1 MFPLIG
7 ACARFCIN
15 LISDY
20 CIFLTPCSAGL
31 CCLRRVTHV
40 VLKPCFF
47 LSLCGTSLWS
57 SWAGEP
63 NRSHSSHPLFPLMS
77 KASCGRQVR
86 DSMGAPTHAHA
97 RRSASC
103 VRTNT
108 FNRMKSRG
116 SGPKSH
122 LPLSNFK
129 RSHGVWIEEWREYCV
144 CLCVSACVWLKK
156 GSGCWT
162 IRGAVIKISP
172 GLSQLLSPLLKT

>member
-20 CIFLTPCSAGL
+20 CIFLTPCSGGL
-31 CCLRRVTHV
+31 CCLRCVTHV
-40 VLKPCFF
+40 VLKPCFS
-47 LSLCGTSLWS
+47 LSLRRTSLVIKLS
-57 SWAGEP
+57 GEP

-116 SGPKSH
+116 SGPKSL

-129 RSHGVWIEEWREYCV
+129 RSHGVWIEE
-144 CLCVSACVWLKK
+144 
-156 GSGCWT
+156 
-162 IRGAVIKISP
+162 
-172 GLSQLLSPLLKT
+172 